1 MSRNREKKCSEYR
14 ERLSPVEGHF
24 SSTLL
29 STPLPVLLA
38 VSNHRVLIK
47 PWVVMQGDARVMAE
61 IHMKPE
67 RSKQRGRVNTT
78 PALVSI

>member
-1 MSRNREKKCSEYR
+1 MS
-14 ERLSPVEGHF
+14 LVEGHF

-67 RSKQRGRVNTT
+67 RKKQREH
-78 PALVSI
+78 